1 MLNEYPCSAPGPFD
15 QLLKNQSDAQV
26 MAAVHALPDSFQQVI
41 LLRDFEELSYQDI
54 AQILDLA
61 PGTVMSRL
69 SRARRLLAKRLIKAS
84 PRSLAASHTK
94 YTSVNSH
101 E

>member
-1 MLNEYPCSAPGPFD
+1 
-15 QLLKNQSDAQV
+15 
-26 MAAVHALPDSFQQVI
+26 MAAVHALPDSFRQVI

-69 SRARRLLAKRLIKAS
+69 SRARRLLAKRLIKANPS
-84 PRSLAASHTK
+84 ALATSHTK
-94 YTSVNSH
+94 YTSVNPH